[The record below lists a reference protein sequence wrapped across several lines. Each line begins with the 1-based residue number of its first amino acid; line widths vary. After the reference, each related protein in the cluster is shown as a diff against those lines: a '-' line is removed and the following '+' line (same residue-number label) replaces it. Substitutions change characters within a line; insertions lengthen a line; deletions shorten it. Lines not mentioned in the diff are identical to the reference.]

1 MSTLHLFEGYGIELE
16 YMLVDGESARVA
28 PIADTLLR
36 EASGSPVPTG
46 DHEDGDLAWSNELV
60 QHVIELKTN
69 GPAPRLAGLAAAF
82 QERIG
87 RIDALLAPHG
97 ARLAG
102 GAMHPFMDPRTE
114 TVLWPHETTEVYHAY
129 DRIFGCSGHGWSNLQ
144 SMHINLPFADDG
156 EFARLHLAIRA
167 ALPLLPC
174 LAASSPFADGLAPG
188 PLDLRMQAYARNS
201 ARIPSMAGRIVP
213 EPITS
218 RAQYEE
224 EVLGRLYAD
233 LAPHDPEGLLR
244 HEFANARGAIAR
256 FDRMAIEIRILDLQ
270 EHPAADLGIAAAV
283 IALVRALVEE
293 RWASL
298 QDLEALE
305 TEVLAQELE
314 RTVIGGEQALLYH
327 GPLMAALG
335 RPTGE
340 RTGAALWRELV
351 DELQPEMDCTCGEA
365 LEVILSRGTLATR
378 LLQTA
383 GSMPQPDRLRSLVLE
398 LADCLAAGRSFD
410 GR

>member
-16 YMLVDGESARVA
+16 YMLIERTTARIAPVA
-28 PIADTLLR
+28 DALLR
-36 EASGSPVPTG
+36 EASGSPVPTS

-69 GPAPRLAGLAAAF
+69 GPAPRLQGLAAVF
-82 QERIG
+82 QDGVRRING
-87 RIDALLAPHG
+87 LLAPRG
-97 ARLAG
+97 VRLSG

-144 SMHINLPFADDG
+144 SMHINLPFANDE

-174 LAASSPFADGLAPG
+174 LAASSPFADGLASG

-201 ARIPSMAGRIVP
+201 ARIPSMAGRVVP
-213 EPITS
+213 EPVTS
-218 RAQYEE
+218 RAQYET

-270 EHPAADLGIAAAV
+270 EHPAADLGIAGAV
-283 IALVRALVEE
+283 VALVRALAEE
-293 RWASL
+293 RWAPL
-298 QDLEALE
+298 AQLAALDTEALA
-305 TEVLAQELE
+305 VELE
-314 RTVIGGEQALLYH
+314 RSIVAGEEVTFRDPALLR
-327 GPLMAALG
+327 ALG
-335 RPTGE
+335 RSPGE
-340 RTGAALWRELV
+340 RRGGTLWRELL
-351 DELQPEMDCTCGEA
+351 DELQPELDPPCAEA
-365 LEVILSRGTLATR
+365 LSLILREGTLAAR
-378 LLQTA
+378 MLRRA
-383 GSMPQPDRLRSLVLE
+383 GPQPSLEALRELVLE
-398 LADCLAAGRSFD
+398 LADCLDEGRGLH

>member
-16 YMLVDGESARVA
+16 YMLIEGTTARIAPVA
-28 PIADTLLR
+28 DALLR
-36 EASGSPVPTG
+36 EASGSPVPTS

-69 GPAPRLAGLAAAF
+69 GPAPRLQGLAEVF
-82 QERIG
+82 QDGVRRING
-87 RIDALLAPHG
+87 LLAPRG
-97 ARLAG
+97 VRLSG

-156 EFARLHLAIRA
+156 EFARLHLAVRA

-201 ARIPSMAGRIVP
+201 ARIPSMAGRVVP
-213 EPITS
+213 EPVTS
-218 RAQYEE
+218 RAQYEA

-270 EHPAADLGIAAAV
+270 EHPAADLGVAGAV
-283 IALVRALVEE
+283 VALVRALAEE
-293 RWASL
+293 RWAPL
-298 QDLEALE
+298 TQLAALDTEALA
-305 TEVLAQELE
+305 VGLE
-314 RTVIGGEQALLYH
+314 RSVVAGEEVTFEDPALLR
-327 GPLMAALG
+327 ALG
-335 RPTGE
+335 RTPAE
-340 RTGAALWRELV
+340 RRGGTLWSELL
-351 DELQPEMDCTCGEA
+351 DELQPEVDPACADA
-365 LEVILSRGTLATR
+365 LSLILREGTLATR
-378 LLQTA
+378 MLRRA
-383 GSMPQPDRLRSLVLE
+383 GPQPSPEALRELVLE
-398 LADCLAAGRSFD
+398 LADCLDEGRSLH